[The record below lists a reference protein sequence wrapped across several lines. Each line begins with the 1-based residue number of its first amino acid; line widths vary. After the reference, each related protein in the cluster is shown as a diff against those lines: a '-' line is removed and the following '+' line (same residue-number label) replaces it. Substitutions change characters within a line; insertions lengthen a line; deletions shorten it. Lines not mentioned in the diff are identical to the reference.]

1 MHGIYD
7 IACASEDGDFKQ
19 PSMAAGLALRCAF
32 RMYFTYRGSLFWKMR
47 SGMGDAVFV
56 PFYDVLKM
64 RGVSFRFFSRL
75 E

>member
-32 RMYFTYRGSLFWKMR
+32 RMYFTYRGSLFWNMR
-47 SGMGDAVFV
+47 
-56 PFYDVLKM
+56 
-64 RGVSFRFFSRL
+64 
-75 E
+75 